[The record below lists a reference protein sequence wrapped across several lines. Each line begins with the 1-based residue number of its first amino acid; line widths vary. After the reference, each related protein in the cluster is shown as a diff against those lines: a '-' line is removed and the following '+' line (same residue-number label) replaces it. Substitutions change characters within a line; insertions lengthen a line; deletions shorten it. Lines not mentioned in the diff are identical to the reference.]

1 MDQERRLSVTGPN
14 LAGRANPNQE
24 NPMSTQDKLQREI
37 DRFIASTPISRQ
49 KQADAEDYLPGG
61 SSRGTAYFGPYP
73 HFIERGEGHY
83 IYDADGNRLLDF
95 MINATSL
102 ILGHAHPDV
111 TRAIQ
116 EQAARGTAFAGPTDP
131 QVRMAKILTE
141 RVPSL
146 DLVRFTN
153 SGTEGTMM
161 AIRAARAFTGKE
173 KIAKFEG
180 GYHGAHEY
188 VSVSVRPPLEK
199 LDPSGPTPIPGHP
212 GLPQSILD
220 QVIVLPYNDL
230 DWCERVLRENA
241 HELSCLIMEP
251 VVSSFG
257 YLPGDLDFL
266 QGIRDLTT
274 ELDIVLIYDEVQS
287 FRIAPGGAQE
297 ALGVVPDM
305 TAFGKIIGGGTPVG
319 AFGGRA
325 EIMEMF
331 DPTKGAQ
338 IAHAGTFNANPVTM
352 AAGEVVMN
360 HLTPDVYD
368 RMNAIGGELRAKLR
382 AVFDEFEVPAQITG
396 IGSLFGIHFTSEEIR
411 DYRTVV
417 RADQTMRTA
426 LFTGLLNE
434 GVLTMAAT
442 AGAMNSLTTDSEI
455 DTLVDAT
462 RRVIQRVR

>member
-1 MDQERRLSVTGPN
+1 MT
-14 LAGRANPNQE
+14 
-24 NPMSTQDKLQREI
+24 TQDKLQREI
-37 DRFIASTPISRQ
+37 DQFIASTPVSGQ

-61 SSRGTAYFGPYP
+61 SSRGTAFFAPYP

-111 TRAIQ
+111 TQAIQ
-116 EQAARGTAFAGPTDP
+116 EQAARGTAFTGPTDP
-131 QVRMAKILTE
+131 QVRMAKIMTE
-141 RVPSL
+141 RVPSV

-161 AIRAARAFTGKE
+161 AIRAARAFTGRE

-188 VSVSVRPPLEK
+188 VSVSVRPPLAK
-199 LDPSGPTPIPGHP
+199 LDPSGPTPIPEHP

-241 HELSCLIMEP
+241 SEVACLIMEP
-251 VVSSFG
+251 VMSSFG
-257 YLPGDLDFL
+257 YLAGDIEFL
-266 QGIRDLTT
+266 QGLRDLTT
-274 ELDIVLIYDEVQS
+274 ELGIILIYDEVQS
-287 FRIAPGGAQE
+287 FRVAPGGAQE
-297 ALGVVPDM
+297 MFGVIPDM
-305 TAFGKIIGGGTPVG
+305 TSFGKIIGGGTPVG

-325 EIMEMF
+325 DIMELF
-331 DPTKGAQ
+331 DPTKGAA

-360 HLTPDVYD
+360 HLTPEVYD
-368 RMNAIGGELRAKLR
+368 RMNALGGELRAKLS
-382 AVFDEFEVPAQITG
+382 AVFDEFEVPAQVTG
-396 IGSLFGIHFTSEEIR
+396 VGSLFGIHFTSEEIT

-417 RADQTMRTA
+417 RGDQAMRQA
-426 LFTGLLNE
+426 LFVGLLNE
-434 GVLTMAAT
+434 GILLQSGT
-442 AGAMNSLTTDSEI
+442 AGAMNSLTGESDI
-455 DTLVDAT
+455 DTLVDGT
-462 RRVIQRVR
+462 RRVIERVR

>member
-1 MDQERRLSVTGPN
+1 MTTR
-14 LAGRANPNQE
+14 
-24 NPMSTQDKLQREI
+24 DKLQREI
-37 DRFIASTPISRQ
+37 DRFVADTPVSRQ
-49 KQADAEDYLPGG
+49 KQAEAEGYLPGG

-73 HFIERGEGHY
+73 HFIERGSGHY
-83 IYDADGNRLLDF
+83 IHDADGNRLMDF

-102 ILGHAHPDV
+102 ILGHAHPEV
-111 TRAIQ
+111 TRAIS
-116 EQAARGTAFAGPTDP
+116 EQAARGTAFTGPTDP

-161 AIRAARAFTGKE
+161 AMRAARAFTGRE

-188 VSVSVRPPLEK
+188 VSVSVHPPLEK
-199 LDPSGPTPIPGHP
+199 LDPSGPTPIPEYP
-212 GLPQSILD
+212 GMPQSILD

-241 HELSCLIMEP
+241 SDLACLIMEP

-257 YLPGDLDFL
+257 YLAGDAEFL
-266 QGIRDLTT
+266 RGIRELTE
-274 ELDIVLIYDEVQS
+274 ELGIVLIYDEVQS

-297 ALGVVPDM
+297 MFGVVPDM
-305 TAFGKIIGGGTPVG
+305 TSFGKIIGGGTPVG

-325 EIMEMF
+325 DIMELF
-331 DPTKGAQ
+331 DPTGGAA

-360 HLTPDVYD
+360 HLTPEVFD
-368 RMNAIGGELRAKLR
+368 RMNALGDELRAKLR
-382 AVFDEFEVPAQITG
+382 AVFDELEMDAQITG
-396 IGSLFGIHFTSEEIR
+396 VGSLFGIHFTTEQIR
-411 DYRTVV
+411 DYRTVI
-417 RADQTMRTA
+417 RGDGTMRRA
-426 LFTGLLNE
+426 LFSGLLNE
-434 GVLTMAAT
+434 GVLLQTGT
-442 AGAMNSLTTDSEI
+442 AGALNTLTTEAE
-455 DTLVDAT
+455 VDAL
-462 RRVIQRVR
+462 VEAVSSVAQRIK

>member
-1 MDQERRLSVTGPN
+1 
-14 LAGRANPNQE
+14 
-24 NPMSTQDKLQREI
+24 MSTQVKLQQEI
-37 DRFIASTPISRQ
+37 DRFIRSAPVSQ
-49 KQADAEDYLPGG
+49 GKQAEAQKYLPGG
-61 SSRGTAYFGPYP
+61 SSRGTAFFDPYP

-111 TRAIQ
+111 TAAIQ
-116 EQAARGTAFAGPTDP
+116 EQAARGTAFTGPTDQ
-131 QVRMAKILTE
+131 QVRLAKILTE

-161 AIRAARAFTGKE
+161 AIRAARAYTGRQ

-188 VSVSVRPPLEK
+188 VSVSVRPPAEK
-199 LDPSGPTPIPGHP
+199 LDPSGPTPIAEHP
-212 GLPQSILD
+212 GLPDSILE

-241 HELSCLIMEP
+241 SEVACLIMEP

-257 YLPGDLDFL
+257 YLPGDIEFL
-266 QGIRDLTT
+266 KGLRDLTT
-274 ELDIVLIYDEVQS
+274 ELGIVLIFDEVQS
-287 FRIAPGGAQE
+287 FRIGPGGAQE
-297 ALGVVPDM
+297 TLGVVPDM
-305 TAFGKIIGGGTPVG
+305 TSFGKIIGGGTPVG

-325 EIMEMF
+325 DIMELF
-331 DPTKGAQ
+331 DPTSGAA
-338 IAHAGTFNANPVTM
+338 IPHAGTFNANPVTM
-352 AAGEVVMN
+352 AAGEVVMK
-360 HLTPDVYD
+360 HLTPEVYD
-368 RMNAIGGELRAKLR
+368 RMNALGGELRAKLS
-382 AVFDEFEVPAQITG
+382 AVFDEFEVPAQVTG
-396 IGSLFGIHFTSEEIR
+396 IGSLFGIHFTSEQIR
-411 DYRTVV
+411 DYRSVV
-417 RADQTMRTA
+417 RADGTMRRA

-434 GVLTMAAT
+434 GVLLQTGT
-442 AGAMNSLTTDSEI
+442 AGAMNSLTETADI

-462 RRVIQRVR
+462 RRVVERVK

>member
-1 MDQERRLSVTGPN
+1 
-14 LAGRANPNQE
+14 
-24 NPMSTQDKLQREI
+24 MSTQDKLQQEI
-37 DRFIASTPISRQ
+37 DRFVRSAPVSQT
-49 KQADAEDYLPGG
+49 KQAEAQKYLPGG
-61 SSRGTAYFGPYP
+61 SSRGTAFFDPYP

-111 TRAIQ
+111 TAAIQ
-116 EQAARGTAFAGPTDP
+116 EQAARGTAFTGPTDQ
-131 QVRMAKILTE
+131 QVRLAKILTE

-161 AIRAARAFTGKE
+161 AIRAARAYTGRQ

-199 LDPSGPTPIPGHP
+199 LDPSGPTPIAEHP
-212 GLPQSILD
+212 GLPDSILE

-241 HELSCLIMEP
+241 SEVACLIMEP

-257 YLPGDLDFL
+257 YLPGDIEFL
-266 QGIRDLTT
+266 RGLRDLTT
-274 ELDIVLIYDEVQS
+274 ELGIVLIYDEVQS

-297 ALGVVPDM
+297 TLGVIPDM

-325 EIMEMF
+325 DIMELF
-331 DPTKGAQ
+331 DPTSGAA
-338 IAHAGTFNANPVTM
+338 IPHAGTFNANPVTM

-360 HLTPDVYD
+360 HLTPEVYD
-368 RMNAIGGELRAKLR
+368 RMNALGGELRAKLS
-382 AVFDEFEVPAQITG
+382 AVFDEFEVPAQVTG
-396 IGSLFGIHFTSEEIR
+396 IGSLFGIHFTSEQIR
-411 DYRTVV
+411 DYRSVV
-417 RADQTMRTA
+417 RADGTMRRA

-434 GVLTMAAT
+434 GVLLQTGT
-442 AGAMNSLTTDSEI
+442 AGAMNSLTETSDI

-462 RRVIQRVR
+462 RRVVERVK

>member
-1 MDQERRLSVTGPN
+1 
-14 LAGRANPNQE
+14 
-24 NPMSTQDKLQREI
+24 MSTQVKLQQEI
-37 DRFIASTPISRQ
+37 DRFVQSTPMSQ
-49 KQADAEDYLPGG
+49 SKQAEAEKYLPGG
-61 SSRGTAYFGPYP
+61 SSRGTAFFDPYP

-111 TRAIQ
+111 TAAIQ
-116 EQAARGTAFAGPTDP
+116 EQAARGTAFTGPTDP
-131 QVRMAKILTE
+131 QVRLAKILTE

-146 DLVRFTN
+146 DLIRFTN

-161 AIRAARAFTGKE
+161 AIRAARAYTGRQ

-188 VSVSVRPPLEK
+188 VSVSVRPPAEK
-199 LDPSGPTPIPGHP
+199 LDPSGPTPIAEHP
-212 GLPQSILD
+212 GLPDSILE
-220 QVIVLPYNDL
+220 QVIVLPYNNL

-241 HELSCLIMEP
+241 SEVACLIMEP

-257 YLPGDLDFL
+257 YLPGDIEFL
-266 QGIRDLTT
+266 RGLRDLTT
-274 ELDIVLIYDEVQS
+274 ELGIVLIYDEVQS

-297 ALGVVPDM
+297 TLGVVPDM

-325 EIMEMF
+325 DIMELF
-331 DPTKGAQ
+331 DPTSGAA
-338 IAHAGTFNANPVTM
+338 IPHAGTFNANPVTM

-360 HLTPDVYD
+360 HLTPDVYE
-368 RMNAIGGELRAKLR
+368 RMNALGGELRAKLR
-382 AVFDEFEVPAQITG
+382 AVFDEFEVPAQVTG
-396 IGSLFGIHFTSEEIR
+396 IGSLFGVHFTSEEIR
-411 DYRTVV
+411 DYRSVV
-417 RADQTMRTA
+417 NSDQTMRKA

-434 GVLTMAAT
+434 GILLQTGT
-442 AGAMNSLTTDSEI
+442 AGAMNSLTATDDI
-455 DTLVDAT
+455 DTLVGAT
-462 RRVIQRVR
+462 RRVVERVR

>member
-1 MDQERRLSVTGPN
+1 
-14 LAGRANPNQE
+14 
-24 NPMSTQDKLQREI
+24 MSTQEKLQQEI
-37 DRFIASTPISRQ
+37 DRFVQSAPVSRD
-49 KQADAEDYLPGG
+49 KQAEAEKYLPGG
-61 SSRGTAYFGPYP
+61 SSRGTAFFDPYP

-111 TRAIQ
+111 TATIQ
-116 EQAARGTAFAGPTDP
+116 EQAARGTAFTGPTDP
-131 QVRMAKILTE
+131 QVRLAKILTE

-146 DLVRFTN
+146 DLIRFTN

-161 AIRAARAFTGKE
+161 AIRAARAYTGRQ

-199 LDPSGPTPIPGHP
+199 LDPSGPTPIAEHP
-212 GLPQSILD
+212 GLPDSILE

-230 DWCERVLRENA
+230 DWCERVLRQNA
-241 HELSCLIMEP
+241 SELACLIMEP

-257 YLPGDLDFL
+257 YLAGDIEFL
-266 QGIRDLTT
+266 RGLRDLTT
-274 ELDIVLIYDEVQS
+274 ELGIVLIYDEVQS

-297 ALGVVPDM
+297 TLGVVPDM

-325 EIMEMF
+325 DIMELF
-331 DPTKGAQ
+331 DPTSGAA
-338 IAHAGTFNANPVTM
+338 IPHAGTFNANPVTM

-360 HLTPDVYD
+360 HLTPEVYD
-368 RMNAIGGELRAKLR
+368 RMNALGGEMRAKLS
-382 AVFDEFEVPAQITG
+382 AVFDEFEVPAQVTG
-396 IGSLFGIHFTSEEIR
+396 IGSLFGIHFTSEQIR
-411 DYRTVV
+411 DYRSVV
-417 RADQTMRTA
+417 RSDQTMRKA

-434 GVLTMAAT
+434 GILLQTGA
-442 AGAMNSLTTDSEI
+442 AGAMNSLTATDDI
-455 DTLVDAT
+455 DSLVDAT
-462 RRVIQRVR
+462 RRVVERVR

>member
-1 MDQERRLSVTGPN
+1 
-14 LAGRANPNQE
+14 
-24 NPMSTQDKLQREI
+24 MSTIEQKLQREI
-37 DRFIASTPISRQ
+37 DDFIASAPISRR
-49 KQADAEDYLPGG
+49 KQAEAEKYLPGG
-61 SSRGTAYFGPYP
+61 SSRGTAYFDPFP

-83 IYDADGNRLLDF
+83 LYDADGNQLLDF

-116 EQAARGTAFAGPTDP
+116 EQAARGTAFTGPTDP
-131 QVRMAKILTE
+131 QVRMAKLLTD
-141 RVPSL
+141 RVPSV

-161 AIRAARAFTGKE
+161 AIRAARAFTGRE
-173 KIAKFEG
+173 KMAKFEG

-188 VSVSVRPPLEK
+188 VSVSVRPPADK
-199 LDPSGPTPIPGHP
+199 LDPSGPTPIPEHP

-230 DWCERVLRENA
+230 DWCERVLRQNA
-241 HELSCLIMEP
+241 SEIACLIMEP
-251 VVSSFG
+251 VMSSFG
-257 YLPGDLDFL
+257 YLPGEVDFL
-266 QGIRDLTT
+266 RGLRELTA
-274 ELDIVLIYDEVQS
+274 ELGIVLIYDEVQS

-297 ALGVVPDM
+297 ALGVIPDM
-305 TAFGKIIGGGTPVG
+305 TSFGKIIGGGTPVG

-325 EIMEMF
+325 DIMELF
-331 DPTKGAQ
+331 DPTRGAP

-360 HLTPDVYD
+360 HLTPEVYD
-368 RMNAIGGELRAKLR
+368 RMNALGDETRAKLS
-382 AVFDEFEVPAQITG
+382 AVFDEFEVDAQVTG
-396 IGSLFGIHFTSEEIR
+396 IGSLFGIHFTAEEIT
-411 DYRTVV
+411 DYRSVV
-417 RADQTMRTA
+417 RGDQTMRRA

-434 GVLTMAAT
+434 GILLQTAT
-442 AGAMNSLTTDSEI
+442 AGAMNSLTTTDEI

-462 RRVIQRVR
+462 RRVIERVR

>member
-1 MDQERRLSVTGPN
+1 
-14 LAGRANPNQE
+14 
-24 NPMSTQDKLQREI
+24 MSTIEQKLQREI
-37 DRFIASTPISRQ
+37 DDFIASAPISRR
-49 KQADAEDYLPGG
+49 KQAEAEKYLPGG
-61 SSRGTAYFGPYP
+61 SSRGTAYFDPFP

-83 IYDADGNRLLDF
+83 LYDADGNQLLDF

-116 EQAARGTAFAGPTDP
+116 EQAARGTAFTGPTDP
-131 QVRMAKILTE
+131 QVRMAKLLTD
-141 RVPSL
+141 RVPSV

-161 AIRAARAFTGKE
+161 AIRAARAFTGRE
-173 KIAKFEG
+173 KMAKFEG

-188 VSVSVRPPLEK
+188 VSVSVRPPADK
-199 LDPSGPTPIPGHP
+199 LDPSGPTPIPEHP

-230 DWCERVLRENA
+230 DWCERVLRQNA
-241 HELSCLIMEP
+241 SEIACLIMEP
-251 VVSSFG
+251 VMSSFG
-257 YLPGDLDFL
+257 YLPGEVDFL
-266 QGIRDLTT
+266 RGLRELTA
-274 ELDIVLIYDEVQS
+274 ELGIVLIYDEVQS

-297 ALGVVPDM
+297 ALGVIPDM
-305 TAFGKIIGGGTPVG
+305 TSFGKIIGGGTPVG

-325 EIMEMF
+325 DIMELF
-331 DPTKGAQ
+331 DPTRGAP

-360 HLTPDVYD
+360 HLTPEVYD
-368 RMNAIGGELRAKLR
+368 RMNALGDETRAKLS
-382 AVFDEFEVPAQITG
+382 AVFDEFEVDAQVTG
-396 IGSLFGIHFTSEEIR
+396 IGSLFGIHFTAEEIT
-411 DYRTVV
+411 DYRSVV
-417 RADQTMRTA
+417 RGDQTMRRA

-434 GVLTMAAT
+434 GILLQTAT
-442 AGAMNSLTTDSEI
+442 AGAMNSLTTSDEI

-462 RRVIQRVR
+462 RRVIERVR

>member
-1 MDQERRLSVTGPN
+1 
-14 LAGRANPNQE
+14 
-24 NPMSTQDKLQREI
+24 MSTQAKLQQEI
-37 DRFIASTPISRQ
+37 DRFIQSTPVSQ
-49 KQADAEDYLPGG
+49 SKQAEAEKYLPGG
-61 SSRGTAYFGPYP
+61 SSRGTAFFDPYP
-73 HFIERGEGHY
+73 HFIERGDGHY

-111 TRAIQ
+111 TSAIQ
-116 EQAARGTAFAGPTDP
+116 EQAARGTAFTGPTDP
-131 QVRMAKILTE
+131 QVRLAKILTE

-146 DLVRFTN
+146 DLIRFTN

-161 AIRAARAFTGKE
+161 AIRAARAYTGRQ

-199 LDPSGPTPIPGHP
+199 LDPSGPTPIAEHP
-212 GLPQSILD
+212 GLPDSILE

-241 HELSCLIMEP
+241 NEVACLIMEP

-257 YLPGDLDFL
+257 YLPGDIEFL
-266 QGIRDLTT
+266 RGLRDLTT
-274 ELDIVLIYDEVQS
+274 ELGIVLIYDEVQS

-297 ALGVVPDM
+297 TLGVIPDM

-319 AFGGRA
+319 AFGGRSD
-325 EIMEMF
+325 IMELF
-331 DPTKGAQ
+331 DPTSGAA
-338 IAHAGTFNANPVTM
+338 IPHAGTFNANPVTM

-360 HLTPDVYD
+360 HLTPEVYD
-368 RMNAIGGELRAKLR
+368 RMNALGGELRAKLS
-382 AVFDEFEVPAQITG
+382 AVFDEFEVPAQVTG
-396 IGSLFGIHFTSEEIR
+396 IGSLFGIHFTPGEIR
-411 DYRTVV
+411 DYRSVV
-417 RADQTMRTA
+417 NSDQTMRKA

-434 GVLTMAAT
+434 GILLQTGT
-442 AGAMNSLTTDSEI
+442 AGAMNSLTTTDDIDS
-455 DTLVDAT
+455 LVDAT
-462 RRVIQRVR
+462 RRVVERVK

>member
-1 MDQERRLSVTGPN
+1 
-14 LAGRANPNQE
+14 
-24 NPMSTQDKLQREI
+24 MSTQVKLQQEI
-37 DRFIASTPISRQ
+37 DRFVRSTLVSQ
-49 KQADAEDYLPGG
+49 SKQAEAQKYLPGG
-61 SSRGTAYFGPYP
+61 SSRGTAFFDPYP

-111 TRAIQ
+111 TAAIQ
-116 EQAARGTAFAGPTDP
+116 EQAARGTAFTGPTDP
-131 QVRMAKILTE
+131 QVRLAKILTE

-146 DLVRFTN
+146 DLIRFTN

-161 AIRAARAFTGKE
+161 AIRAARAYTGRQ

-188 VSVSVRPPLEK
+188 VSVSVRPPAEK
-199 LDPSGPTPIPGHP
+199 LDPSGPTPIAEHP
-212 GLPQSILD
+212 GLPDSILE

-241 HELSCLIMEP
+241 SEVACLIMEP

-257 YLPGDLDFL
+257 YLPGDIEFL
-266 QGIRDLTT
+266 QGLRDLTT
-274 ELDIVLIYDEVQS
+274 ELGIVLIYDEVQS

-297 ALGVVPDM
+297 TLGVVPDM
-305 TAFGKIIGGGTPVG
+305 TSFGKIIGGGTPVG

-325 EIMEMF
+325 DIMELF
-331 DPTKGAQ
+331 DPTSGAA
-338 IAHAGTFNANPVTM
+338 IPHAGTFNANPVTM

-360 HLTPDVYD
+360 HLTPEVYD
-368 RMNAIGGELRAKLR
+368 QMNALGGELRAKLR
-382 AVFDEFEVPAQITG
+382 AVFDEFEVPAQVTG
-396 IGSLFGIHFTSEEIR
+396 IGSLFGIHFTSDEIR

-417 RADQTMRTA
+417 NSDQTMRKA

-434 GVLTMAAT
+434 GILLQTGA
-442 AGAMNSLTTDSEI
+442 AGAMNSLTATDDI

-462 RRVIQRVR
+462 RSVVERVR

>member
-1 MDQERRLSVTGPN
+1 MPTQE
-14 LAGRANPNQE
+14 
-24 NPMSTQDKLQREI
+24 KLQQEI
-37 DRFIASTPISRQ
+37 DRFIQSAPVSQ
-49 KQADAEDYLPGG
+49 GKQAEAEKYLPGG
-61 SSRGTAYFGPYP
+61 SSRGTAYFDPYP

-83 IYDADGNRLLDF
+83 IHDADGNRLLDF

-111 TRAIQ
+111 TAAIQ
-116 EQAARGTAFAGPTDP
+116 EQAARGTAFTGPTDP
-131 QVRMAKILTE
+131 QVRLAKILTE

-146 DLVRFTN
+146 DLIRFTN

-161 AIRAARAFTGKE
+161 AIRAARAYTGRQ

-199 LDPSGPTPIPGHP
+199 LDPSGPTPIAEHP
-212 GLPQSILD
+212 GLPDSILE

-241 HELSCLIMEP
+241 SELACLIMEP

-257 YLPGDLDFL
+257 YLPGDIAFL
-266 QGIRDLTT
+266 RGLRDLTT
-274 ELDIVLIYDEVQS
+274 ELGIVLIFDEVQS

-297 ALGVVPDM
+297 TLGVIPDM

-325 EIMEMF
+325 DIMELF
-331 DPTKGAQ
+331 DPTSGAA
-338 IAHAGTFNANPVTM
+338 IPHAGTFNANPVTM

-360 HLTPDVYD
+360 HLTPEVYD
-368 RMNAIGGELRAKLR
+368 RMNTLGEELRAKLS
-382 AVFDEFEVPAQITG
+382 AVFDEFEVPTQVTG
-396 IGSLFGIHFTSEEIR
+396 IGSLFGIHFTSERIR
-411 DYRTVV
+411 DYRSVV
-417 RADQTMRTA
+417 RADQTMRKA

-434 GVLTMAAT
+434 GILLQTGT
-442 AGAMNSLTTDSEI
+442 AGAMNSLTTTDDIDS
-455 DTLVDAT
+455 LVDAT
-462 RRVIQRVR
+462 RRVVERVR

>member
-1 MDQERRLSVTGPN
+1 M
-14 LAGRANPNQE
+14 
-24 NPMSTQDKLQREI
+24 
-37 DRFIASTPISRQ
+37 
-49 KQADAEDYLPGG
+49 
-61 SSRGTAYFGPYP
+61 
-73 HFIERGEGHY
+73 
-83 IYDADGNRLLDF
+83 
-95 MINATSL
+95 
-102 ILGHAHPDV
+102 
-111 TRAIQ
+111 
-116 EQAARGTAFAGPTDP
+116 
-131 QVRMAKILTE
+131 
-141 RVPSL
+141 
-146 DLVRFTN
+146 
-153 SGTEGTMM
+153 
-161 AIRAARAFTGKE
+161 
-173 KIAKFEG
+173 
-180 GYHGAHEY
+180 
-188 VSVSVRPPLEK
+188 SVSVRPPLEK
-199 LDPSGPTPIPGHP
+199 LDPSGPTPIPEHP

-257 YLPGDLDFL
+257 YLPGDVDFL

-434 GVLTMAAT
+434 GVLTQGAT

>member
-1 MDQERRLSVTGPN
+1 
-14 LAGRANPNQE
+14 
-24 NPMSTQDKLQREI
+24 MSTQERLQQEI
-37 DRFIASTPISRQ
+37 DRFVQSTPVSQ
-49 KQADAEDYLPGG
+49 DKQAEAEKYLPGG
-61 SSRGTAYFGPYP
+61 SSRGTAFFDPYP

-111 TRAIQ
+111 TSAIQ
-116 EQAARGTAFAGPTDP
+116 EQAAKGTAFTGPTDP
-131 QVRMAKILTE
+131 QVRLAKILTE

-146 DLVRFTN
+146 DLIRFTN

-161 AIRAARAFTGKE
+161 AIRAARAYTGRQ

-199 LDPSGPTPIPGHP
+199 LDPSGPTPIAEHP
-212 GLPQSILD
+212 GLPDSILE

-241 HELSCLIMEP
+241 SELACLIMEP

-257 YLPGDLDFL
+257 YLPGDVEFL
-266 QGIRDLTT
+266 RGLRDLTT
-274 ELDIVLIYDEVQS
+274 ELGIVLIYDEVQS

-297 ALGVVPDM
+297 TLGVIPDM

-325 EIMEMF
+325 DIMELF
-331 DPTKGAQ
+331 DPTSGAT
-338 IAHAGTFNANPVTM
+338 IPHAGTFNANPVTM

-368 RMNAIGGELRAKLR
+368 RMNALGEELRAKLS
-382 AVFDEFEVPAQITG
+382 AVFDEFEVPAQVTG
-396 IGSLFGIHFTSEEIR
+396 IGSLFGVHFTSEEIR
-411 DYRTVV
+411 DYRSVV
-417 RADQTMRTA
+417 RSDQTMRKA

-434 GVLTMAAT
+434 GILLQTGT
-442 AGAMNSLTTDSEI
+442 AGAMNSLTTTDDIDS
-455 DTLVDAT
+455 LVDAT
-462 RRVIQRVR
+462 RRVVERVK

>member
-1 MDQERRLSVTGPN
+1 
-14 LAGRANPNQE
+14 
-24 NPMSTQDKLQREI
+24 MSTQVKLQQEI
-37 DRFIASTPISRQ
+37 DRFVQSTPVSQ
-49 KQADAEDYLPGG
+49 SKQAEAQKYLPGG
-61 SSRGTAYFGPYP
+61 SSRGTAFFDPYP

-111 TRAIQ
+111 TAAIQ
-116 EQAARGTAFAGPTDP
+116 EQAARGTAFTGPTDP
-131 QVRMAKILTE
+131 QVRLAKILTE

-146 DLVRFTN
+146 DLIRFTN

-161 AIRAARAFTGKE
+161 AIRAARAYTGRQ

-188 VSVSVRPPLEK
+188 VSVSVRPPLEN
-199 LDPSGPTPIPGHP
+199 LDPSGPTPIAEHP
-212 GLPQSILD
+212 GLPDSILE

-241 HELSCLIMEP
+241 SEVACLIMEP

-257 YLPGDLDFL
+257 YLPGDIEFL
-266 QGIRDLTT
+266 RGLRDLTT
-274 ELDIVLIYDEVQS
+274 ELGIVLIYDEVQS

-297 ALGVVPDM
+297 TLGVVPDM

-325 EIMEMF
+325 DIMELF
-331 DPTKGAQ
+331 DPTSGAA
-338 IAHAGTFNANPVTM
+338 IPHAGTFNANPVTM

-368 RMNAIGGELRAKLR
+368 RMNALGGELRAKLS
-382 AVFDEFEVPAQITG
+382 AVFDEFEVPAQVTG

-411 DYRTVV
+411 DYRSVV
-417 RADQTMRTA
+417 RSDQTMRKA
-426 LFTGLLNE
+426 LFSGLLNE
-434 GVLTMAAT
+434 GILLQTGT
-442 AGAMNSLTTDSEI
+442 AGAMNSLTTTDDI

-462 RRVIQRVR
+462 RRVVERVR

>member
-1 MDQERRLSVTGPN
+1 
-14 LAGRANPNQE
+14 
-24 NPMSTQDKLQREI
+24 MSTQDKLQQEI
-37 DRFIASTPISRQ
+37 DRFVNSTPVSQ
-49 KQADAEDYLPGG
+49 DKQAEAEKYLPGG
-61 SSRGTAYFGPYP
+61 SSRGTAFFDPYP

-102 ILGHAHPDV
+102 
-111 TRAIQ
+111 
-116 EQAARGTAFAGPTDP
+116 TDA
-131 QVRMAKILTE
+131 QVRLAKILTE

-146 DLVRFTN
+146 DLIRFTN

-161 AIRAARAFTGKE
+161 AIRAARAYTGRQ

-199 LDPSGPTPIPGHP
+199 LDPSGPTPIAEHP
-212 GLPQSILD
+212 GLPDSILE

-241 HELSCLIMEP
+241 SELACLIMEP

-257 YLPGDLDFL
+257 YLPGDIEFL
-266 QGIRDLTT
+266 RGLRDLTT
-274 ELDIVLIYDEVQS
+274 ELGIVLIYDEVQS

-297 ALGVVPDM
+297 TLGVIPDM

-319 AFGGRA
+319 AF
-325 EIMEMF
+325 
-331 DPTKGAQ
+331 
-338 IAHAGTFNANPVTM
+338 GTFNANPVTM

-360 HLTPDVYD
+360 HLTPEVYD
-368 RMNAIGGELRAKLR
+368 RMNALGEELRAKLS
-382 AVFDEFEVPAQITG
+382 AVFDEFEVPAQVTG

-411 DYRTVV
+411 DYRSVV
-417 RADQTMRTA
+417 NSDQTMRKA

-434 GVLTMAAT
+434 GILLQTGT
-442 AGAMNSLTTDSEI
+442 AGAMNSLTTIDDIDS
-455 DTLVDAT
+455 LVDAT
-462 RRVIQRVR
+462 RRVVERVK